1 MKLQLTYFTLLL
13 VFTLIAFCTVTANE
27 SNYNSNTVCLKK
39 VQSEIAPND
48 YIEITDIYNRSYSG
62 FFKKVNNIEKS
73 LIFMKQEFG
82 VNDILT
88 TIEFENISQVAVTRE
103 KYDYTMLNR
112 WGKIGILTGFG
123 LGMIQTFKN
132 DETNIY
138 GKSVDNFNFLD
149 VIKYCVIGGG
159 VGAIIGFVAGK
170 NVRVTLNISC
180 K

>member
-1 MKLQLTYFTLLL
+1 MKLHLICFTSLI
-13 VFTLIAFCTVTANE
+13 VFTFITFCTVIADE

-39 VQSEIAPND
+39 VQSEVALDN

-62 FFKKVNNIEKS
+62 FFKKVNYVEKS

-82 VNDILT
+82 INDTLT
-88 TIEFENISQVAVTRE
+88 TIEFENISQIAVKRE

-112 WGKIGILTGFG
+112 WGKIGVLTGFG
-123 LGMIQTFKN
+123 LGMYQTFKN
-132 DETNIY
+132 DKTNIY
-138 GKSVDNFNFLD
+138 GESIDNFNFLD

-159 VGAIIGFVAGK
+159 VGSIIGFVAGK
-170 NVRVTLNISC
+170 NAIVTLTISC